1 MKIAKRMAAMLLA
14 VLLALPGVA
23 LAQIEGRSDHGAFA
37 LELDGKVYTALY
49 VGNVYNLYSVPS
61 GGGDF
66 TLVDSGSELEDVVSA
81 NGFVYYLRTKDGV
94 QNIMRIDPD
103 GTAVVLSE
111 FETGVQVSQL
121 SWYDDVLYCIADSRL
136 YIVDPDSGE
145 TQILCEELMDEYAI
159 VSDVIFYISA
169 SDTKTYERTAPA
181 QTNEDGSAA
190 EPETLRQTSGTLWC
204 MSALGTNPEKL
215 VDEGVT
221 SLRAY
226 TNYLFFHNLADNYI
240 MGTGTQMWLEGKLY
254 RYNIET
260 QQTASLNLDYDWDY
274 FPTDAGLV
282 VYTNQDISLYPLTG
296 GDGTQLM
303 TPEARTVLTA
313 SGSDAYV
320 YEYTAGK
327 LTRLPLDG
335 SGAVTLVDD
344 SDVLPSSSDLDDPL
358 VVGNE
363 DDDTGDEDSQAGDV
377 SYDDEK
383 GTTSP
388 GSDSSYIF
396 PNSSSKKLTRK
407 QVLAIDKSLWGYAR
421 NEIWAKHG
429 YEFKKGKYATYF
441 SKKSWYKPGGF
452 STGDLNSIEWYNM
465 ELIKDLEQE
474 YGLLDSSSSSSSNSS
489 AKNNYYVL
497 KEASSRKLTKKYL
510 RNKLGSK
517 SKYALARNEILARHG
532 YVFKTAKY
540 KKYFNNQKWYK
551 PGGYSS
557 SKLSNTEWYNIEQLK
572 DLENE

>member
-14 VLLALPGVA
+14 LLLALPTVA
-23 LAQIEGRSDHGAFA
+23 MAQIDGRSDHGAFA
-37 LELDGKVYTALY
+37 VELSGKVYVVLNDNA
-49 VGNVYNLYSVPS
+49 LYSVPS
-61 GGGDF
+61 EGGEM
-66 TLVDSGSELEDVVSA
+66 TLVDSGSHLDELVTAGD
-81 NGFVYYLRTKDGV
+81 FLYYLRTKDGV
-94 QNIMRIDPD
+94 VNIMRVDPD
-103 GTAVVLSE
+103 GSVVILSE
-111 FETGVQVSQL
+111 FEKDVAVDQL
-121 SWYDDVLYCIADSRL
+121 SWYDDVLYCVAGKRL
-136 YIVDPDSGE
+136 YIVDPNNGDS
-145 TQILCEELMDEYAI
+145 QLLCEEQMDEYAI
-159 VSDVIFYISA
+159 VNDVIFYTSA
-169 SDTKTYERTAPA
+169 TDIKTYERTAPA
-181 QTNEDGSAA
+181 QTAADGATA
-190 EPETLRQTSGTLWC
+190 QPQVLRQSAGTLWS

-221 SLRAY
+221 NLSAY

-240 MGTGTQMWLEGKLY
+240 MGSTNNMWLEGKLY

-260 QQTASLNLDYDWDY
+260 QQVASLNLNYDWQY

-296 GDGTQLM
+296 GEGVQLM
-303 TPEARTVLTA
+303 QPEARTQLTA
-313 SGSDAYV
+313 SGNNAYV
-320 YEYTAGK
+320 YEYSYSR
-327 LTRLPLDG
+327 LTRLPLDA
-335 SGAVTLVDD
+335 SGPVVLVDD
-344 SDVLPSSSDLDDPL
+344 SDVLPTTAEAGEDTVLVDEGETGSD
-358 VVGNE
+358 
-363 DDDTGDEDSQAGDV
+363 AGDV
-377 SYDDEK
+377 TDVTYNDD
-383 GTTSP
+383 GTTSA

-396 PNSSSKKLTRK
+396 PNSSTKKLTRS

-429 YEFKKGKYATYF
+429 YEFKTGKYATYF
-441 SKKSWYKPGGF
+441 SQKSWYKPGGF
-452 STGDLNSIEWYNM
+452 STGALNSIEWYNM
-465 ELIKDLEQE
+465 ELIKGLEQE
-474 YGLLDSSSSSSSNSS
+474 YGLLSSSSSSSSSNSS

-557 SKLSNTEWYNIEQLK
+557 SKLSNIEWYNIEQLK
-572 DLENE
+572 DLERE